1 MQTELAFAPA
11 APRVEIAEGA
21 VLLRRFAR
29 STELLAAIA
38 GIAEA
43 APFRHL
49 QTPRGPMSVAMTSCG
64 TWGWHSDARGY
75 RYVDRDPQTDR
86 PWPAMPAAF
95 TALAARAATLG
106 GFPNF
111 APDACLINRYAVG
124 ASMGAHR
131 DFDELDLAHPI
142 VSVSLGVPAVFLWY
156 GASRRERPT
165 RFTLEDGDVVVWGG
179 PARAAYH
186 GVRKL
191 SPASHPATG
200 PLRYNLT
207 FRRAK

>member
-11 APRVEIAEGA
+11 APRVELADGA
-21 VLLRRFAR
+21 VLLRRFA
-29 STELLAAIA
+29 SSPELLAAIA
-38 GIAEA
+38 RIAQR

-64 TWGWHSDARGY
+64 AWGWHSDAHGY
-75 RYVDRDPQTDR
+75 RYVSEDPGTGA
-86 PWPAMPAAF
+86 PWPAMPDTF
-95 TALAARAATLG
+95 TALAARAASEA
-106 GFPNF
+106 GFPGF
-111 APDACLINRYAVG
+111 SPDTCLINRYAIG

-131 DFDELDLAHPI
+131 DHDELDLAHPI
-142 VSVSLGVPAVFLWY
+142 VSVSLGIPATFLWY
-156 GASRRERPT
+156 GASRRDRPT
-165 RFTLEDGDVVVWGG
+165 RHLLEDGDVVVWGG

-191 SPASHPATG
+191 TPASHPTTG